1 MTPSA
6 GTFFLLLGLSGP
18 APVEVQSAATAVT
31 CTAIECLWVA
41 PDFELGV
48 YNPVSYTGR
57 CADLPATAPAVQ
69 GIFPVSL
76 TVRCLYAP
84 LQTSTEERWIT
95 VASAESLFFDGFE
108 TPALRWSAVAS
119 PAS

>member
-6 GTFFLLLGLSGP
+6 GTFVLLLGLSGT
-18 APVEVQSAATAVT
+18 AHLEGQTAGAAVT
-31 CTAIECLWVA
+31 CSAIECLWVA

-48 YNPVSYTGR
+48 YNPISYTGR
-57 CADLPATAPAVQ
+57 CADLPAMAPTVQ
-69 GIFPVSL
+69 GIFAVSL

-84 LQTSTEERWIT
+84 LQSSTREHWIT
-95 VASAESLFFDGFE
+95 VGSTESLFFDGFE
-108 TPALRWSAVAS
+108 TPALRWSAVES